1 MTTNMS
7 LGTVGEWPAGRGD
20 KEEFIAT
27 FGQERADR
35 YHEAFWKMDP
45 VADALFTSG
54 HTVKEIMPNL
64 RDALARGT
72 ANEDTFPE
80 VAALIEDMT
89 KALDGIDAEKLERG
103 RRVYLSIPPLSHG
116 LALGPGSLVHTYST
130 PAIADLLVNT
140 GELTDGAVKR
150 LAYTTNW
157 TYSLYL
163 PDALQPGGEGFIHTG
178 MVRAIHA
185 HVRRVH
191 TRKEL
196 DYSHY
201 GAPISEFDM
210 LRTWFD
216 FTYIPYAG
224 LRNMGWKLTAEEEK
238 DAFYLWKIAGR
249 MLGISTDLFEGEDG
263 VEASQE
269 TMDAIHTVDGEIN
282 ESARK
287 LVDALMDGFVV
298 NAKEL
303 TGMPDDTLADW
314 TAAHVRII
322 HGDEVA
328 DACGVADS
336 VMRPILQME
345 APLVQERFDLLRQ
358 DSEALEAEIQKNEEA
373 VRQMLTRDATYMKQD
388 EGIKMKD
395 GSVVAAS

>member
-1 MTTNMS
+1 MNAPAQPT
-7 LGTVGEWPAGRGD
+7 LVKEWPAGRGS
-20 KEEFIAT
+20 KEDFIAK
-27 FGQERADR
+27 FGKERADR
-35 YHEAFWKMDP
+35 YHEAFWAMDP

-64 RDALARGT
+64 RDALFRGN

-80 VAALIEDMT
+80 VAALIENMT
-89 KALDGIDAEKLERG
+89 KALDGIDDEQLERG

-116 LALGPGSLVHTYST
+116 LALGPGSLVHTYGT
-130 PAIADLLVNT
+130 PAISDLLVNT

-216 FTYIPYAG
+216 FTYIPYNG
-224 LRNMGWKLTAEEEK
+224 LRRMGWQLTTEEEN
-238 DAFYLWKIAGR
+238 DAFYLWKIVGR
-249 MLGISTDLFEGEDG
+249 MLGIPSELFEGEDG

-282 ESARK
+282 EASRQ
-287 LVDALMDGFVV
+287 LVDALMSGFVV
-298 NAKEL
+298 NAQEL
-303 TGMPDDTLADW
+303 TGFAEDTLADW

-322 HGDEVA
+322 HGDELA
-328 DACGVADS
+328 DNYGIAQS
-336 VMRPILQME
+336 VMRPILEME
-345 APLVQERFDLLRQ
+345 APMVQERFDLLRK
-358 DSEALEAEIQKNEEA
+358 DEEALAAEIQKNEDL
-373 VRQMLTRDATYMKQD
+373 VRQLLTRDATYMKQD
-388 EGIKMKD
+388 DGIKMKD
-395 GSVVAAS
+395 GSLAVGA

>member
-1 MTTNMS
+1 MNAPAPLS
-7 LGTVGEWPAGRGD
+7 TVNEWPAGRGSR
-20 KEEFIAT
+20 EEFVAKYGT
-27 FGQERADR
+27 QRADR
-35 YHEAFWKMDP
+35 YQEAFWAMDP

-64 RDALARGT
+64 REALARGT
-72 ANEDTFPE
+72 ADDDTLPE

-89 KALDGIDAEKLERG
+89 KALADLDAEKLERG
-103 RRVYLSIPPLSHG
+103 RRTYLSIPPLSHG
-116 LALGPGSLVHTYST
+116 LALGPGSLVHTYAT

-191 TRKEL
+191 KRKGL
-196 DYSHY
+196 DYSEY

-224 LRNMGWKLTAEEEK
+224 LRRMGWQLTAEEEK
-238 DAFYLWKIAGR
+238 DVFYLWKIVGR
-249 MLGISTDLFEGEDG
+249 MLGIRPDLFRGEDG

-269 TMDAIHTVDGEIN
+269 TMDAIHAVDGEIN
-282 ESARK
+282 EAARQ
-287 LVDALMDGFVV
+287 LVDALMSGFVV
-298 NAKEL
+298 NAREL
-303 TGMPDDTLADW
+303 TGFPEDTLADW

-328 DACGVADS
+328 DACGVAQS
-336 VMRPILQME
+336 VMQPILEME

-358 DSEALEAEIQKNEEA
+358 DKDALEAEIQKNEDM

-388 EGIKMKD
+388 EGVKMKD
-395 GSVVAAS
+395 GSMAVGA